1 MSKRVTASSWEIVTR
16 DETGAMVD
24 FECTC
29 PNCGE
34 ITGELINIG
43 ADESDD
49 LDGGF
54 IVDHECGVCG
64 EDLEVVCD

>member
-1 MSKRVTASSWEIVTR
+1 MSTRVSASSWNIATR

-34 ITGELINIG
+34 ITGDFIFIG
-43 ADESDD
+43 PDVSDD
-49 LDGGF
+49 IDSGF
-54 IVDHECGVCG
+54 IVDHECVACG
-64 EDLEVVCD
+64 EDLEVICN